1 MVNSPGCIF
10 WDFPYRNPR
19 MNIRASHGLEIE
31 RPNWAPLK
39 EHIEEGCADFMW
51 MYAKDGVEYY
61 KHIVTRRYLR
71 LNSSGGVF
79 LCIDG
84 VLEPVEF
91 DYGYVVATS
100 G

>member
-1 MVNSPGCIF
+1 MLNSPGCIF

-39 EHIEEGCADFMW
+39 ERIGERCADFMW

-61 KHIVTRRYLR
+61 KHIVTRRYLC

-91 DYGYVVATS
+91 DYGYAVATS

>member
-1 MVNSPGCIF
+1 
-10 WDFPYRNPR
+10 
-19 MNIRASHGLEIE
+19 MNIRASHGIEIE

-39 EHIEEGCADFMW
+39 QRIGEQSADFMW

-61 KHIVTRRYLR
+61 KHIVTRRYLC
-71 LNSSGGVF
+71 LNSRGGVF

-84 VLEPVEF
+84 VLEPVGFE
-91 DYGYVVATS
+91 YAYAVVAS

>member
-1 MVNSPGCIF
+1 
-10 WDFPYRNPR
+10 

-39 EHIEEGCADFMW
+39 ERIGERCADFMW

-61 KHIVTRRYLR
+61 KDIATRRYLY
-71 LNSSGGVF
+71 LNSSGSVF
-79 LCIDG
+79 LCIAG
-84 VLEPVEF
+84 VLERVKF
-91 DYGYVVATS
+91 DYGYAVATS

>member
-1 MVNSPGCIF
+1 M
-10 WDFPYRNPR
+10 D
-19 MNIRASHGLEIE
+19 IRAWHGIDGKK
-31 RPNWAPLK
+31 PNWAPL
-39 EHIEEGCADFMW
+39 EHRIGEGCADFMR

-61 KHIVTRRYLR
+61 KHIVTRRYLC
-71 LNSSGGVF
+71 LNSRGGVF

-91 DYGYVVATS
+91 DYGYAAATS